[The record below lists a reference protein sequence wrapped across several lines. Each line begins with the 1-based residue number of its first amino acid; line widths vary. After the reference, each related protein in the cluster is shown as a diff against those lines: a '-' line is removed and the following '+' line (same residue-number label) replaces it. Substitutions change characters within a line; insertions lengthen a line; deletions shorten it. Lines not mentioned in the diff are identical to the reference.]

1 MKKFALHLAF
11 AALLAAPAFADGESV
26 PGLDINGQCVGDAN
40 GNSAVAI
47 NELITAVNN
56 ALDGCPRRP
65 ITLQLKAQVGDL
77 PFACGSTYSDIGT
90 AASQFI
96 PSDLRFYLSDIVL
109 VTPEGDEV
117 PLELEQDGVWQH
129 ENLALLDFEDGTGP
143 CSNGSTG
150 LNTTVRGSVP
160 SGVYTGIEFTL
171 GVPFELNHINAST
184 APAPLNVTEM
194 FWSWNS
200 GYKFIKVDTADDKF
214 RVHLGS
220 TGCNGASSTQPPT
233 SCDRP
238 NRPRIHF
245 DAFNP
250 EHQAIVADLARL
262 LADSNLDFN
271 TPQTPPGC
279 MASPTD
285 PECAPLFPNLGLV
298 FADGSLDD
306 HSQTLFRVAAAED
319 DHDPHSLI
327 ELGSAADGAGQLTGK
342 LDFDGTQELPLA
354 DCVGGTGDECEGG
367 TRLFS
372 DTNPGFLPI
381 AEDDAEHPIF
391 TLPDGVPVTLEI
403 VAIADALS
411 LRVGEATLDSP
422 GQTLSLGSTP
432 EIHTHP
438 EYLLAIPG
446 GGGPAGEYELTV
458 RLTTNAAPFTTSDD
472 ITITFVPTEAHN

>member
-1 MKKFALHLAF
+1 MKSFAWSLAL
-11 AALLAAPAFADGESV
+11 AALLAAPALADDESV

-47 NELITAVNN
+47 DELITAVNN

-65 ITLQLKAQVGDL
+65 ITLQLKAQVSDL
-77 PFACGSTYSDIGT
+77 PFACGTAYSNIGT

-117 PLELEQDGVWQH
+117 PLELEQDGLWQRD
-129 ENLALLDFEDGTGP
+129 NLVLLDFEDGTGP
-143 CSNGSTG
+143 CSNGSTA

-160 SGVYTGIEFTL
+160 SGVYSGIEFTL

-194 FWSWNS
+194 FWSWNG
-200 GYKFIKVDTADDKF
+200 GYRFFKLDTADDKF

-220 TGCNGASSTQPPT
+220 TGCNGASASQPPT

-250 EHQAIVADLARL
+250 EHQVIVADLARL

-279 MASPTD
+279 EAAPTD
-285 PECAPLFPNLGLV
+285 PECGPIFSNFGLNFV
-298 FADGSLDD
+298 DGTLDE
-306 HSQTLFRVAAAED
+306 HSQTLFRIAAAED
-319 DHDPHSLI
+319 DHHSLI
-327 ELGSAADGAGQLTGK
+327 ELGSTSDGGGQLTGK
-342 LDFDGTQELPLA
+342 LDFDGTQELALA

-367 TRLFS
+367 TRVYS
-372 DTNPGFLPI
+372 DTNPGFSPI
-381 AEDDAEHPIF
+381 AEDDAEQPIF

-403 VAIADALS
+403 VAIDDALS
-411 LRVGEATLDSP
+411 LHVGAVTLDSP
-422 GQTLSLGSTP
+422 GQTLALGSTP

-438 EYLLAIPG
+438 EYQLAIPG
-446 GGGPAGEYELTV
+446 GADPSGVYQLTV
-458 RLTTNAAPFTTSDD
+458 RLTTTAAFAISEDISLRFIASDEHHD
-472 ITITFVPTEAHN
+472 